1 MAEDQLLAHLAADL
15 FHVET
20 APLLLDDGVEHH
32 LHQDIAQLFLH
43 HDRVVGVDG
52 FQRLACFFQKVF
64 PDGSVGLDF
73 VPRTAVLPVSQD
85 SDDLHEVFRRIV
97 FPRRPVL
104 HGASPFRIPKTSA
117 NRFKLYRRICRNA
130 RVQAHFPAFYGKIF
144 ISFTTKGGIPRGTP
158 PCVGFSL
165 TAVRRTCCRTARR
178 PRQVRRTGGRSWPRC
193 PRALPRRALRLR
205 QPSHR
210 RRPLPSPRKSS
221 Q

>member
-32 LHQDIAQLFLH
+32 LHQDVAQLFLH
-43 HDRVVGVDG
+43 HDRVVSVDG
-52 FQRLACFFQKVF
+52 FQRLARFFQKVF

-85 SDDLHEVFRRIV
+85 ADDLHEVFRRIV

-104 HGASPFRIPKTSA
+104 HGASPFRIPKASA

-130 RVQAHFPAFYGKIF
+130 RVQAHFPAFCGKIF
-144 ISFTTKGGIPRGTP
+144 ISFTTKGGIPPGDTALRRS
-158 PCVGFSL
+158 V
-165 TAVRRTCCRTARR
+165 TAVRRTCCRTAHR
-178 PRQVRRTGGRSWPRC
+178 PRRVRRTGGRSWPRR
-193 PRALPRRALRLR
+193 PRAFPRQTLRGHP
-205 QPSHR
+205 PSRR
-210 RRPLPSPRKSS
+210 RRPRPSPRRWSR
-221 Q
+221 

>member
-1 MAEDQLLAHLAADL
+1 MAEDKLLAHLAADL
-15 FHVET
+15 FHIET
-20 APLLLDDGVEHH
+20 APFLLDDGVEHH
-32 LHQDIAQLFLH
+32 LHQDVAQLFLH
-43 HDRVVGVDG
+43 HDRVVSVDG

-85 SDDLHEVFRRIV
+85 ADDLHEVFRRIV
-97 FPRRPVL
+97 FTRRPVL

-130 RVQAHFPAFYGKIF
+130 RVQAHFPAFAAKF
-144 ISFTTKGGIPRGTP
+144 SFHSQQKAASPGGHRPAWA
-158 PCVGFSL
+158 FSL

-178 PRQVRRTGGRSWPRC
+178 PRRVRRTGGRSWPRC
-193 PRALPRRALRLR
+193 PRAFPRRALRHR

-210 RRPLPSPRKSS
+210 RPLPYSRKSS